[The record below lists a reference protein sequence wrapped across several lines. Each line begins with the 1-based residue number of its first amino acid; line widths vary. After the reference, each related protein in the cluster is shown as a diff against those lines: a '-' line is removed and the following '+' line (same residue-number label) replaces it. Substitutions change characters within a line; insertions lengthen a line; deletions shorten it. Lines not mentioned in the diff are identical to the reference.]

1 MLSPALHA
9 EGVAT
14 EVIGQEGGR
23 FIFRPKATNVTFLT
37 NTIITQFHLGGV
49 GVSKAGRLEHAL
61 RVAVVALQEHL
72 TVPLC

>member
-1 MLSPALHA
+1 MLSPALQA

-23 FIFRPKATNVTFLT
+23 FIFRSKATNITFLT

-49 GVSKAGRLEHAL
+49 WVSKASRLEHAL
-61 RVAVVALQEHL
+61 RVAVVALQEDL
-72 TVPLC
+72 TVPLR